1 MTSARSEP
9 SRSAYI
15 VTGAASGIGAA
26 LVRKLLTQGARVAAA
41 DLNTTPLASLAQFA
55 QDPSQL
61 LSCALDVRQP
71 EQWEAAYSQA
81 EQRFGRIDAL
91 FNVAGVI
98 RPGWSIEITPQD
110 IDLHLDINTKGV
122 MLGTAL
128 AARRMQAQGGGH
140 IINIA
145 SLAGIAPV
153 PGIALYSASKFAVR
167 GFSLAVAQEL
177 APLGI
182 KVSVIC
188 PDAVQTPM
196 LDLQIAHEQAA
207 MTFSGDRFLTADE
220 VVAACLQALE
230 RAPIEITLPPARGI
244 VAKLAS
250 AFPSLNRFMLEQ
262 LRRKGLR
269 KQQQMQRNS

>member
-1 MTSARSEP
+1 MTP
-9 SRSAYI
+9 AYF

-26 LVRKLLTQGARVAAA
+26 LVRKLLSQGCRVCAA
-41 DLNTTPLASLAQFA
+41 DVNTGPLAGLTEAA
-55 QDPSQL
+55 PDATRL
-61 LSCALDVRQP
+61 LTCALDVRKP

-98 RPGWSIEITPQD
+98 RPGWLAQITPQD
-110 IDLHLDINTKGV
+110 IDFHIDINTKGV

-128 AARRMQAQGGGH
+128 AARRMKVQGGGH

-182 KVSVIC
+182 KLSVVC

-207 MTFSGDRFLTADE
+207 MTFSGDRFLSTDE
-220 VVAACLQALE
+220 VVAACLRALE
-230 RAPIEITLPPARGI
+230 HAPIEITLPLSRGLI
-244 VAKLAS
+244 AKLAS
-250 AFPSLNRFMLEQ
+250 AFPGLNRLMLDQ

-269 KQQQMQRNS
+269 KQQQMQH